1 MCTYT
6 RSQIIQLNIL
16 VSILAVSAALPYT
29 VYRGLLQM
37 NRNFFQ
43 QSCDTC
49 INVNFYSFYSAL
61 YYFTF
66 LIIIFD
72 FT

>member
-43 QSCDTC
+43 QSCDTR
-49 INVNFYSFYSAL
+49 VRVQM
-61 YYFTF
+61 
-66 LIIIFD
+66 
-72 FT
+72 